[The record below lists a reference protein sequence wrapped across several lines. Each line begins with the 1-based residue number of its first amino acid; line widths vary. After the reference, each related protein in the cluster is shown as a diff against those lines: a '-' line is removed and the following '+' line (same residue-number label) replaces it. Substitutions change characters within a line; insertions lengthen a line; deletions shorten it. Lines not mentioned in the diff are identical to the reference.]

1 MGNVHWG
8 CTWRSGWMSVLL
20 GPTRAAALAKTRRH
34 GPPQGPERRG
44 LCSGPFH
51 RRLVAASGRGL
62 HLQLPQRAHLPQSLH
77 LPDHVRD
84 GLVDLG
90 LRGEAA
96 DAEAQRRVRKLFV
109 HADGAQHVG
118 GLEGGARASR
128 AAGDGR
134 ALREGHEQALALDA
148 GEGQVDVA
156 DIALR
161 RGTVQDDRRQ
171 DLGHA
176 VVHPPVQALYVTL
189 VMLHLLHSHLGGLA
203 EADDDGRRQCTA
215 AHAALLAPA
224 VDDRAQADAG
234 LAPDVEGA
242 DALGAVHLVGRDG
255 QQGDVHLGHVDRD
268 LADALGAV
276 GVEEDTFVLA
286 DLANLI
292 DRLQDTD
299 LVVHVHDGDQR
310 GVWADR
316 LLQLLQVDDAVGA
329 HGQVCHIPSVLH
341 LQAAAGGEHA
351 LVLRLRGDDVL
362 LLAAVEGG
370 HALDSHVVGLGGPG
384 GEEDL
389 LGVRVDELRDLL
401 AGLLCSILCI
411 PAVGM
416 AAAVRVAEAASEP
429 RHHRV
434 QHPGVD
440 GSCGLHVQV
449 GRPPVFV
456 DGPQQGARHPRGS
469 RRRANPGHG
478 PDGGRHMAAPD
489 KRQHAEK
496 SPYQQGRELRQP
508 GGNRT

>member
-242 DALGAVHLVGRDG
+242 DALGAVHLVGGDG
-255 QQGDVHLGHVDRD
+255 HQGDVHLGHVDGD

-276 GVEEDTFVLA
+276 GVEEDAFVLA

-292 DRLQDTD
+292 DRLQHAD
-299 LVVHVHDGDQR
+299 LVVHVHDGDQS

-316 LLQLLQVDDAVGA
+316 LLQLLQVDEAIGA
-329 HGQVCHIPSVLH
+329 HGKVRHIPSVLH
-341 LQAAAGGEHA
+341 LQAAARGEHA
-351 LVLRLRGDDVL
+351 LVLRLCGDDVFL
-362 LLAAVEGG
+362 LSAVEGG
-370 HALDSHVVGLGGPG
+370 DALDRHVVGLGGAG

-449 GRPPVFV
+449 GRAPAFV
-456 DGPQQGARHPRGS
+456 HGPQQGARHPGGGRC
-469 RRRANPGHG
+469 RTDAGHG
-478 PDGGRHMAAPD
+478 PGDGRHMAAPD
-489 KRQHAEK
+489 QRQHAEK
-496 SPYQQGRELRQP
+496 RS
-508 GGNRT
+508 